1 MKGDPFA
8 VIEENGVI
16 NKAWRLNDAEKLAF
30 ITEYFS
36 DKKILIADGHH
47 RYETALNYYNEN
59 RNEVDDS
66 AHVMMFLTNLEA
78 QSLAVYPI
86 HRLIKCPTPF
96 DEAEFMNQLENYF
109 SVEPIDEGVEKNK
122 IRKALDSADAGD
134 IVFYVYFGQGRGCC
148 IEIKEKTNML
158 PMLAAD
164 ESEELTVLDVAQL
177 HTVILKNILN
187 IDTKEPNSQKY
198 VTYKVDMIEAL
209 SRVDSG
215 EFDLAFFMNATHVS
229 DVRNLAEKGV
239 RLPQKATFFYP
250 KLLSGLVIN
259 KFDS

>member
-1 MKGDPFA
+1 
-8 VIEENGVI
+8 
-16 NKAWRLNDAEKLAF
+16 
-30 ITEYFS
+30 
-36 DKKILIADGHH
+36 
-47 RYETALNYYNEN
+47 
-59 RNEVDDS
+59 
-66 AHVMMFLTNLEA
+66 
-78 QSLAVYPI
+78 
-86 HRLIKCPTPF
+86 
-96 DEAEFMNQLENYF
+96 
-109 SVEPIDEGVEKNK
+109 
-122 IRKALDSADAGD
+122 
-134 IVFYVYFGQGRGCC
+134 
-148 IEIKEKTNML
+148 ML
-158 PMLAAD
+158 PMLATD
-164 ESEELTVLDVAQL
+164 ESEELAVLDVAQL